1 MEKEIVEI
9 RKAELLGEIIA
20 ARDDIERLAKEIG
33 ELPRAAES
41 CTAEQRA
48 QFDDIC
54 SFDEWIAHRLMSYY
68 ALLRAALEPPQKA
81 ADAYQAVAVEE
92 YALQEPPEAPPEQ

>member
-1 MEKEIVEI
+1 MEKKMAET
-9 RKAELLGEIIA
+9 RKAELLGEIVA

-33 ELPRAAES
+33 ELPRVAES

-68 ALLRAALEPPQKA
+68 ALLRAALEPPRKA
-81 ADAYQAVAVEE
+81 ANDYDAIAVEE
-92 YALQEPPEAPPEQ
+92 YSLQEPPEAPPEQ